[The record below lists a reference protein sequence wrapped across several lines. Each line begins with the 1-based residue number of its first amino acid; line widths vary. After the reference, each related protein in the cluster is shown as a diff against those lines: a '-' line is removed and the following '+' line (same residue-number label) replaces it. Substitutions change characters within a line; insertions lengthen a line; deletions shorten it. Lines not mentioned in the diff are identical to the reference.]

1 MKRIASM
8 TLMLSLGV
16 AAVYGQVSVKMTFSG
31 TSAATAVNLQI
42 PNTTN
47 DEDNFAGTGTF
58 GPFTVRQIRA
68 IDKVPTP
75 PPGSCASNPKDSYL
89 YALERAGGAV
99 FRFQDGSLLNV
110 LFTEGSDCIDLT
122 AGAAH
127 CTVVF
132 QIIGGTGRFQHA
144 TGTLTFTESV
154 APMLCGPAMCGPS
167 PDAIPALFFA
177 TGEYTGKIFGVGMG
191 EGSQDT
197 QR

>member
-16 AAVYGQVSVKMTFSG
+16 AAVYGQVSTKMTFSG

-42 PNTTN
+42 PHTAN

-68 IDKVPTP
+68 IDNAPTP
-75 PPGSCASNPKDSYL
+75 PPSSCASNPKDSYL
-89 YALERAGGAV
+89 YVLERAGGAV

-110 LFTEGSDCIDLT
+110 LLTEGSDCIDFT

-132 QIIGGTGRFQHA
+132 QVIGGTGRFQHA

-167 PDAIPALFFA
+167 PDAIPVLFFA
-177 TGEYTGKIFGVGMG
+177 TGEYTGTISGVGMG
-191 EGSQDT
+191 EGSQDG
-197 QR
+197 R